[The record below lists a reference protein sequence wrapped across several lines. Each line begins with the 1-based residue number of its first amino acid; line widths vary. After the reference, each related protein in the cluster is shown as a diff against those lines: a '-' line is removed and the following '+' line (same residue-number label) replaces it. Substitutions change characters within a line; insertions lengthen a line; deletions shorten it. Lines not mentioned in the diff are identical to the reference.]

1 MLTHKQL
8 RYFVDIVDAG
18 SFSLAAE
25 RLFIAQSALSR
36 QVKDM
41 EQALQVPLLE
51 RGTRHL
57 QATPAGR
64 SLYADARRI
73 LADLQQAAVNARDAQ
88 RGIEGT
94 VHLLHASSVPLTPAL
109 QSFLRRHLA
118 QHPGVSVEVS
128 QSSSEHQA
136 PDIAQARADMGL
148 ARAPVLRRYPGMHYE
163 PLYTEGL
170 VVALPPGHA
179 LAQAPEIALG
189 DLRGESFVA
198 TPHLDRGGL
207 SHHVAQLCRAAGFEP
222 RSARVRS
229 RKWSQLALVQGGFG
243 VAVMP
248 ESLAAWAPPG
258 VPVRPLAGSTGH
270 RTAVLVLWRQ
280 DAAPLVQQFADAMV
294 RSFAP
299 LPQAP
304 GSHPPAG

>member
-57 QATPAGR
+57 AVTPAGQ
-64 SLYADARRI
+64 SLYDDARRI
-73 LADLQQAAVNARDAQ
+73 LAALQQATVNARHAQ

-94 VHLLHASSVPLTPAL
+94 VRLLHASSVPLTPAL
-109 QSFLRRHLA
+109 QAFLRSHLDR
-118 QHPGVSVEVS
+118 HPGVSVEVS

-136 PDIAQARADMGL
+136 LDIAEGRADVGL
-148 ARAPVLRRYPGMHYE
+148 ARDPVLRRYPGMHYV
-163 PLYTEGL
+163 PLYTEPL
-170 VVALPPGHA
+170 VVALPPDHA
-179 LAQAPEIALG
+179 LAQASEVALD
-189 DLRGESFVA
+189 DLRGEAFVA

-207 SHHVAQLCRAAGFEP
+207 SHCVAQLCRAAGFEP
-222 RSARVRS
+222 RGARVRS
-229 RKWSQLALVQGGFG
+229 RKWSQLALVQAGFG
-243 VAVMP
+243 VAVVPASMGQ
-248 ESLAAWAPPG
+248 LRPPG
-258 VPVRPLAGSTGH
+258 VATRPLAGDGS
-270 RTAVLVLWRQ
+270 RTTVLALWRE
-280 DAAPLVQQFADAMV
+280 DASALVRQFAEAL
-294 RSFAP
+294 AP
-299 LPQAP
+299 ALHA
-304 GSHPPAG
+304 SS

>member
-57 QATPAGR
+57 AVTPAGQ
-64 SLYADARRI
+64 SLYDDARRI
-73 LADLQQAAVNARDAQ
+73 LAALQQATVNARHAQ

-94 VHLLHASSVPLTPAL
+94 VQLLHASSVPLTPAL
-109 QSFLRRHLA
+109 QAFLRSHLDR
-118 QHPGVSVEVS
+118 HPGVSVEVS

-136 PDIAQARADMGL
+136 LDIAEGRADVGL
-148 ARAPVLRRYPGMHYE
+148 ARDPVLRRYPGMHYV
-163 PLYTEGL
+163 PLYTEPL
-170 VVALPPGHA
+170 VVALPVGHA
-179 LAQAPEIALG
+179 LAQAQAPKVALN
-189 DLRGESFVA
+189 DLRSEAFVA

-207 SHHVAQLCRAAGFEP
+207 SHRVAQLCRAAGFEP
-222 RSARVRS
+222 RGARVRS
-229 RKWSQLALVQGGFG
+229 RKWSQLALVQAGFG
-243 VAVMP
+243 VAVVPASMGQ
-248 ESLAAWAPPG
+248 LCPPG
-258 VPVRPLAGSTGH
+258 VATRPLAGEGSHT
-270 RTAVLVLWRQ
+270 TVLALWRE
-280 DAAPLVQQFADAMV
+280 DASALVRQFAEAL
-294 RSFAP
+294 AP
-299 LPQAP
+299 ALHAP
-304 GSHPPAG
+304 S